1 MDYANP
7 TVPAIVVENFD
18 YEVGRRILI
27 ARIQGLPDETL
38 GYLYIQ
44 TSLFPAVEFGD
55 KIRFNMAT
63 GETYLYRGNSFLT
76 FKLPTYSLPASL
88 LLTLILNQPSKMK

>member
-7 TVPAIVVENFD
+7 TVAAIVVEDFD

-27 ARIQGLPDETL
+27 ARIQGLPDNQL

-44 TSLFPAVEFGD
+44 TSLSPAVEFGD
-55 KIRFNMAT
+55 KIRFNMET
-63 GETYLYRGNSFLT
+63 GEAYLSRGNSLLT
-76 FKLPTYSLPASL
+76 FKLTTYSLQASL
-88 LLTLILNQPSKMK
+88 LLTLILNQPSKTR